1 MKHRY
6 FRSILCSIFIIA
18 ILSSCAGL
26 PLPSLATPTPVLPTP
41 TAYQQAL
48 PPRLVET
55 DPPLNSMIGQ
65 TSPIT
70 FYFNQAM
77 NKSSVEASFTGLP
90 EGTFIWNDEQ
100 TLVFKPTQPFQ
111 ANSKL
116 NLSIAGSIQSAN
128 GFGLKD

>member
-6 FRSILCSIFIIA
+6 FRSILSCIFIAA
-18 ILSSCAGL
+18 ILSSCGGGL
-26 PLPSLATPTPVLPTP
+26 PLPILPTSTPALPTP

-65 TSPIT
+65 TSPIA

-77 NKSSVEASFTGLP
+77 NKSSVESAFTGLP
-90 EGTFIWNDEQ
+90 EGTFTWNDEQ
-100 TLVFKPTQPFQ
+100 TVTFKPGDEQI
-111 ANSKL
+111 L
-116 NLSIAGSIQSAN
+116 CRGSIYRFTR
-128 GFGLKD
+128 GDVYMER